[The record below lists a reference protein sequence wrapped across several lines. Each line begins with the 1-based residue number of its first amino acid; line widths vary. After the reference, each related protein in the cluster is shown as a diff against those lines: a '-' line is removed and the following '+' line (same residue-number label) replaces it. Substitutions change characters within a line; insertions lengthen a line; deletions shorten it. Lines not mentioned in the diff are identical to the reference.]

1 MITVYTGPMFSGKTQ
16 ALMARL
22 QSKQRAH
29 KNVLVVKP
37 ALDDRYDSV
46 DEIVVKQKTA
56 QRFEKHASMAAYPIK
71 SAEQLTAL
79 IEKLDPDIIGVD
91 EAQFFDEEIISAL
104 DAIAHRSPKTLEV
117 YIAGLDL
124 DAWAKPFGPMP
135 HLLAIAD
142 RVEKFMANCFQCGQ
156 DARFT
161 QKIGG
166 SAGSKSAPTICMKRG
181 AAPAGRRLRA
191 NRSGAAATDSAVT
204 SGAARRPRAG
214 TRCRAS

>member
-1 MITVYTGPMFSGKTQ
+1 MFSGKTQ

-71 SAEQLTAL
+71 NAAQLMAL
-79 IEKLDPDIIGVD
+79 VGEIKPDVIGVD
-91 EAQFFDEEIISAL
+91 EAQFFGEEFTG
-104 DAIAHRSPKTLEV
+104 TLAEMARDIDV
-117 YIAGLDL
+117 YVAGLDL
-124 DAWAKPFGPMP
+124 DAWARPFGPMP

-142 RVEKFMANCFQCGQ
+142 RVEKFTANCFQCGQ
-156 DARFT
+156 DARLT

-166 SAGSKSAPTICMKRG
+166 SSGRIEVGADDLYEARCVECWTPPAP
-181 AAPAGRRLRA
+181 
-191 NRSGAAATDSAVT
+191 
-204 SGAARRPRAG
+204 
-214 TRCRAS
+214 

>member
-91 EAQFFDEEIISAL
+91 EAQFFDEDIIRAL
-104 DAIAHRSPKTLEV
+104 DDIAHRSKKTLEV
-117 YIAGLDL
+117 YVAGLDL

-166 SAGSKSAPTICMKRG
+166 SAGLIEVG
-181 AAPAGRRLRA
+181 ADDLYEARC
-191 NRSGAAATDSAVT
+191 GACWTPPS
-204 SGAARRPRAG
+204 S
-214 TRCRAS
+214 

>member
-1 MITVYTGPMFSGKTQ
+1 MLTVYTGPMFSGKTQ

-37 ALDDRYDSV
+37 ALDNRYDSV

-56 QRFEKHASMAAYPIK
+56 QRFEKHASMAASPIK
-71 SAEQLTAL
+71 NAAQLDAL
-79 IEKLDPDIIGVD
+79 IRELEPDVIGVD
-91 EAQFFDEEIISAL
+91 EAQFFDEDVSVAL
-104 DAIAHRSPKTLEV
+104 AAIAKHLEV
-117 YIAGLDL
+117 YVAGLDL

-135 HLLAIAD
+135 QLLAIAD
-142 RVEKFMANCFQCGQ
+142 RVEKFTANCFQCGQ

-166 SAGSKSAPTICMKRG
+166 SAGRIEVGADDLYEARCGACWTPPT
-181 AAPAGRRLRA
+181 
-191 NRSGAAATDSAVT
+191 S
-204 SGAARRPRAG
+204 
-214 TRCRAS
+214 

>member
-37 ALDDRYDSV
+37 ALDDRYDSI

-56 QRFEKHASMAAYPIK
+56 QRFEKHASMAAYPIR
-71 SAEQLTAL
+71 SVEDLGAL
-79 IEKLDPDIIGVD
+79 IRRIDPDIIGID
-91 EAQFFDEEIISAL
+91 EAQFFDEEFSAAL
-104 DAIAHRSPKTLEV
+104 DTIAHRSGGTVGGTPIERNLEV
-117 YIAGLDL
+117 YLAGLDL

-142 RVEKFMANCFQCGQ
+142 RVEKFTANCFQCGQ

-166 SAGSKSAPTICMKRG
+166 SAGLIEVG
-181 AAPAGRRLRA
+181 ADDLYEARC
-191 NRSGAAATDSAVT
+191 GACWT
-204 SGAARRPRAG
+204 PPQ
-214 TRCRAS
+214 

>member
-71 SAEQLTAL
+71 SVAELGAL
-79 IEKLDPDIIGVD
+79 IRQIDPDIIGID
-91 EAQFFDEEIISAL
+91 EAQFFDEAFSDAL
-104 DAIAHRSPKTLEV
+104 DTIAHKTGGRVGGTPIARNLEV

-166 SAGSKSAPTICMKRG
+166 SAGLIEVG
-181 AAPAGRRLRA
+181 ADDLYEARCGVCWTPPAG
-191 NRSGAAATDSAVT
+191 
-204 SGAARRPRAG
+204 
-214 TRCRAS
+214 

>member
-1 MITVYTGPMFSGKTQ
+1 MFSGKTQ

-56 QRFEKHASMAAYPIK
+56 QRFEKHASMAAHPIK
-71 SAEQLTAL
+71 TVEQLGAL
-79 IEKLDPDIIGVD
+79 IRKIDPDIIGVD
-91 EAQFFDEEIISAL
+91 EAQFFDGEFSVVL
-104 DAIAHRSPKTLEV
+104 DTIAHKPGGRIAGAVIQRNLEV
-117 YIAGLDL
+117 YVAGLDL
-124 DAWAKPFGPMP
+124 DAWARPFGPMP
-135 HLLAIAD
+135 DLLAVAD
-142 RVEKFMANCFQCGQ
+142 RVEKFTANCFQCGQ

-166 SAGSKSAPTICMKRG
+166 SAGRIEVGADELYEARCVGCWTPPTQ
-181 AAPAGRRLRA
+181 
-191 NRSGAAATDSAVT
+191 
-204 SGAARRPRAG
+204 
-214 TRCRAS
+214 

>member
-1 MITVYTGPMFSGKTQ
+1 MFSGKTQ

-56 QRFEKHASMAAYPIK
+56 QRFEKRASMAAYPIK
-71 SAEQLTAL
+71 NTAQLTTL
-79 IEKLDPDIIGVD
+79 VKELKPDVIGVD
-91 EAQFFDEEIISAL
+91 EAQFFSEEFSGAL
-104 DAIAHRSPKTLEV
+104 AGMAKDIEV
-117 YIAGLDL
+117 YVAGLDL
-124 DAWAKPFGPMP
+124 DAWARPFGPMP

-142 RVEKFMANCFQCGQ
+142 RVEKFTANCFRCGQ

-166 SAGSKSAPTICMKRG
+166 SAGRIEVGADDLYEARCVECWTPPTQ
-181 AAPAGRRLRA
+181 
-191 NRSGAAATDSAVT
+191 
-204 SGAARRPRAG
+204 
-214 TRCRAS
+214 

>member
-1 MITVYTGPMFSGKTQ
+1 MFSGKTQ

-71 SAEQLTAL
+71 NAAQLTTL
-79 IEKLDPDIIGVD
+79 VEELKPDVIGVD
-91 EAQFFDEEIISAL
+91 EAQFFGEEFSVAL
-104 DAIAHRSPKTLEV
+104 AGMARDIEV
-117 YIAGLDL
+117 YVAGLDL
-124 DAWAKPFGPMP
+124 DASARPFGPMP

-142 RVEKFMANCFQCGQ
+142 RVEKFTANCFQCGQ

-166 SAGSKSAPTICMKRG
+166 SAGRIEVG
-181 AAPAGRRLRA
+181 ADDLYEARCGDCWTPPA
-191 NRSGAAATDSAVT
+191 T
-204 SGAARRPRAG
+204 
-214 TRCRAS
+214 

>member
-29 KNVLVVKP
+29 RNVLVVKP
-37 ALDDRYDSV
+37 ALDNRYDSV

-56 QRFEKHASMAAYPIK
+56 QRFEKHASMAAFPIK
-71 SAEQLTAL
+71 NAAQLGAL
-79 IEKLDPDIIGVD
+79 IREISPDVIGVD
-91 EAQFFDEEIISAL
+91 EAQFFSEEFSSAL
-104 DAIAHRSPKTLEV
+104 AALAGDIDV
-117 YIAGLDL
+117 YVAGLDL
-124 DAWAKPFGPMP
+124 DAWARPFGPMP

-142 RVEKFMANCFQCGQ
+142 RVEKFTANCFQCGQ

-166 SAGSKSAPTICMKRG
+166 SGGLVEVG
-181 AAPAGRRLRA
+181 ADELYEARC
-191 NRSGAAATDSAVT
+191 GACWTPPP
-204 SGAARRPRAG
+204 G
-214 TRCRAS
+214 

>member
-1 MITVYTGPMFSGKTQ
+1 MDSHGSIIVYTGPMFSGKTQ

-71 SAEQLTAL
+71 TVEQLGAL
-79 IEKLDPDIIGVD
+79 IRKIDPDIIGVD
-91 EAQFFDEEIISAL
+91 EAQFFDIEFSVAL
-104 DAIAHRSPKTLEV
+104 DTIAHKSGGRVGGTTIERNLEV
-117 YIAGLDL
+117 YVAGLDL
-124 DAWAKPFGPMP
+124 DAWARPFGSMP
-135 HLLAIAD
+135 DLLAVAD
-142 RVEKFMANCFQCGQ
+142 RVEKFTANCFQCGQ

-166 SAGSKSAPTICMKRG
+166 SAGRIEVG
-181 AAPAGRRLRA
+181 ADDLYEARCGGCWTPPAQ
-191 NRSGAAATDSAVT
+191 
-204 SGAARRPRAG
+204 
-214 TRCRAS
+214 

>member
-29 KNVLVVKP
+29 RNVLVVKP
-37 ALDDRYDSV
+37 ALDNRYDSV

-71 SAEQLTAL
+71 NAEQLGVL
-79 IEKLDPDIIGVD
+79 IREINPDVIGVD
-91 EAQFFDEEIISAL
+91 EAQFFSEEFTGAL
-104 DAIAHRSPKTLEV
+104 AEIARAVDV
-117 YIAGLDL
+117 YVAGLDL
-124 DAWAKPFGPMP
+124 DAWARPFGPMP
-135 HLLAIAD
+135 QLLAIAD
-142 RVEKFMANCFQCGQ
+142 RVEKFTANCFQCGQ

-166 SAGSKSAPTICMKRG
+166 SAGRIEVGADELYEARCGACWTPPSA
-181 AAPAGRRLRA
+181 
-191 NRSGAAATDSAVT
+191 
-204 SGAARRPRAG
+204 
-214 TRCRAS
+214 

>member
-1 MITVYTGPMFSGKTQ
+1 MFSGKTQ

-56 QRFEKHASMAAYPIK
+56 QRFEKHASMAAHPIK
-71 SAEQLTAL
+71 TVEQLGAL
-79 IEKLDPDIIGVD
+79 IRKIDPDIIGVD
-91 EAQFFDEEIISAL
+91 EAQFFGHEFSVVL
-104 DAIAHRSPKTLEV
+104 DTIAHKSGGTIGGTTIHRNLEV
-117 YIAGLDL
+117 YVAGLDL
-124 DAWAKPFGPMP
+124 DAWARPFGPMP
-135 HLLAIAD
+135 DLLAVAD
-142 RVEKFMANCFQCGQ
+142 RVEKFTANCFQCGQ

-166 SAGSKSAPTICMKRG
+166 SAGRIEVG
-181 AAPAGRRLRA
+181 ADDLYEARCVGCWTPPAQ
-191 NRSGAAATDSAVT
+191 
-204 SGAARRPRAG
+204 
-214 TRCRAS
+214 

>member
-22 QSKQRAH
+22 MSKKRAH

-56 QRFEKHASMAAYPIK
+56 QKFEKHASMAAYPIK
-71 SAEQLTAL
+71 NVGELVAL
-79 IEKLDPDIIGVD
+79 IREINPDVIGID
-91 EAQFFDEEIISAL
+91 EAQFFGEEFSGTLAEMSKARDL
-104 DAIAHRSPKTLEV
+104 DV
-117 YIAGLDL
+117 YVAGLDL
-124 DAWAKPFGPMP
+124 DAWARPFGPMP
-135 HLLAIAD
+135 QLLAIAD
-142 RVEKFMANCFQCGQ
+142 RVEKFTANCFQCGQ

-166 SAGSKSAPTICMKRG
+166 SAGRIEVG
-181 AAPAGRRLRA
+181 ADDLYEARC
-191 NRSGAAATDSAVT
+191 GACWTPP
-204 SGAARRPRAG
+204 GA
-214 TRCRAS
+214 

>member
-22 QSKQRAH
+22 QTKQRAH

-71 SAEQLTAL
+71 SAEQLAAL
-79 IEKLDPDIIGVD
+79 ILQIDPDVIGVD
-91 EAQFFDEEIISAL
+91 EAQFFDEHVSAAL
-104 DAIAHRSPKTLEV
+104 DAIAHRSERNV
-117 YIAGLDL
+117 EIYVAGLDL

-142 RVEKFMANCFQCGQ
+142 RVEKFTANCFQCGQ

-166 SAGSKSAPTICMKRG
+166 SAGLIEVGADDLYEARCGACWTPPT
-181 AAPAGRRLRA
+181 
-191 NRSGAAATDSAVT
+191 S
-204 SGAARRPRAG
+204 
-214 TRCRAS
+214 

>member
-71 SAEQLTAL
+71 NAVQLGAL
-79 IEKLDPDIIGVD
+79 ITEIDPDVIGVD
-91 EAQFFDEEIISAL
+91 EAQFFDETFSAAL
-104 DAIAHRSPKTLEV
+104 DTIAHRSERNLDIYV
-117 YIAGLDL
+117 AGLDL
-124 DAWAKPFGPMP
+124 DAWARPFGPMP
-135 HLLAIAD
+135 HLLAIAVAFLAVFAVALMSAY
-142 RVEKFMANCFQCGQ
+142 RGVTHSFFQG
-156 DARFT
+156 
-161 QKIGG
+161 
-166 SAGSKSAPTICMKRG
+166 
-181 AAPAGRRLRA
+181 
-191 NRSGAAATDSAVT
+191 
-204 SGAARRPRAG
+204 
-214 TRCRAS
+214 

>member
-1 MITVYTGPMFSGKTQ
+1 VITVYTGPMFSGKTQ

-37 ALDDRYDSV
+37 ALDNRYDSV

-71 SAEQLTAL
+71 NAAQLGAL
-79 IEKLDPDIIGVD
+79 INEIDPDIIGVD
-91 EAQFFDEEIISAL
+91 EAQFFDDDFTMAL
-104 DAIAHRSPKTLEV
+104 DTIAHRAGCLVGETTIHRNLEV
-117 YIAGLDL
+117 YVAGLDL
-124 DAWAKPFGPMP
+124 DAWARPFGPRP
-135 HLLAIAD
+135 QLLAVAD
-142 RVEKFMANCFQCGQ
+142 LVEKFMANCFQCGQ

-166 SAGSKSAPTICMKRG
+166 SAGRIEVG
-181 AAPAGRRLRA
+181 ADDLYE
-191 NRSGAAATDSAVT
+191 
-204 SGAARRPRAG
+204 ARCGLCWTPPG
-214 TRCRAS
+214 

>member
-22 QSKQRAH
+22 QTKQRAH

-71 SAEQLTAL
+71 SAEQLGAL
-79 IEKLDPDIIGVD
+79 ITQIDPDVIGVD
-91 EAQFFDEEIISAL
+91 EAQFFDEEMSAAL
-104 DAIAHRSPKTLEV
+104 DAIAHRSERNVEV
-117 YIAGLDL
+117 YVAGLDL

-142 RVEKFMANCFQCGQ
+142 RVEKFTANCFQCGQ

-166 SAGSKSAPTICMKRG
+166 SAGLIEVGADELYEARCGTCWTPPT
-181 AAPAGRRLRA
+181 
-191 NRSGAAATDSAVT
+191 S
-204 SGAARRPRAG
+204 
-214 TRCRAS
+214 